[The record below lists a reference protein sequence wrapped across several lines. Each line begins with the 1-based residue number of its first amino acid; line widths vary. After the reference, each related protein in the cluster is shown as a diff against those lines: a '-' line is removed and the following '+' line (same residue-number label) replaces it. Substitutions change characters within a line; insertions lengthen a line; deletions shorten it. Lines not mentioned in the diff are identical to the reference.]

1 MSQIC
6 PTEDRK
12 MATFRNRD
20 GKWQARVRRQ
30 GYAAITKS
38 FITLQDAEKWARSI
52 EVDLDKNSY
61 SNTNLAEKTTFK
73 ELIERYM
80 REVSPSMRREYE
92 DLIRLK
98 AIARRP
104 ISQLNMLVLTP
115 TKIAEYRDERLKQV
129 SSGTVIR
136 ELSYLSS
143 IINHARREWG
153 INIANPVN
161 LVKKP
166 PTPKGRTRIL
176 SNEEK
181 VRLMRVLED
190 APKNIL
196 SIWMPYLVKFAL
208 ETAMRQA
215 EICTLMW
222 ANVDLDKRTAYLPIT
237 KNGES
242 RYVPL
247 SSAAIKILNELP
259 RSIDGR
265 VFPVNRSSV
274 SVTFTRNARIANV
287 ENFRFHD
294 LRHTAITAMAE
305 KLPNVL
311 ELSAVTGHK
320 TLSMLKRYTHFN
332 AEDLAKKLG

>member
-1 MSQIC
+1 
-6 PTEDRK
+6 

-20 GKWQARVRRQ
+20 GKWQARVRRH

-38 FITLQDAEKWARSI
+38 FITLQDAEKWARSV

-80 REVSPSMRREYE
+80 HEVTPSMRSEGE

-98 AIARRP
+98 AMARRP
-104 ISQLNMLVLTP
+104 ICQTNMLALTP
-115 TKIAEYRDERLKQV
+115 SKIADYRDERLKQV

-136 ELSYLSS
+136 ELSYFSS

-153 INIANPVN
+153 INISNPVL
-161 LVKKP
+161 LVRKP
-166 PTPKGRTRIL
+166 PSPKGRERIL
-176 SNEEK
+176 SVEEK
-181 VRLMRVLED
+181 TRLMRILD
-190 APKNIL
+190 AAPKNHFSL
-196 SIWMPYLVKFAL
+196 WMPYLVEFAL
-208 ETAMRQA
+208 ATAMRQG
-215 EICTLMW
+215 EICNLLW
-222 ANVDLDKRTAYLPIT
+222 VNVDLVKCTAYLPLT

-247 SSAAIKILNELP
+247 SSVALKILNELP

-274 SVTFTRNARIANV
+274 SVTFTRNARIADV
-287 ENFRFHD
+287 HNFRFHD

-320 TLSMLKRYTHFN
+320 TLSMLKRYTHLK

>member
-30 GYAAITKS
+30 GYAPITKS
-38 FITLQDAEKWARSI
+38 FITLQDAEKWARSV
-52 EVDLDKNSY
+52 EVELDKNTY
-61 SNTNLAEKTTFK
+61 TNTNLAEKTTFK

-80 REVSPSMRREYE
+80 REVTPSMRNKCE
-92 DLIRLK
+92 DLIRLN
-98 AIARRP
+98 AIARKP
-104 ISQLNMLVLTP
+104 IGQFNMLALTP
-115 TKIAEYRDERLKQV
+115 SRIAEYRDVRLKQV

-153 INIANPVN
+153 INITNPVN
-161 LVKKP
+161 LVRKP
-166 PTPKGRTRIL
+166 QSPKGRTRIL
-176 SNEEK
+176 SDEEK
-181 VRLMRVLED
+181 TRLMLTLEA
-190 APKNIL
+190 APKNHF
-196 SIWMPYLVKFAL
+196 SIWMPYLVEFAL
-208 ETAMRQA
+208 ATAMRQA
-215 EICTLMW
+215 EICALLW
-222 ANVDLDKRTAYLPIT
+222 VNVDLAKRTAYLPIT

-247 SSAAIKILNELP
+247 SSTAIKILSELP

-265 VFPVNRSSV
+265 VFPVNRSTV
-274 SVTFTRNARIANV
+274 SVTFTRNARIADV
-287 ENFRFHD
+287 HDFRFHD

-305 KLPNVL
+305 KIPNVL

-320 TLSMLKRYTHFN
+320 ALSMLKRYTHFK

>member
-1 MSQIC
+1 
-6 PTEDRK
+6 

-52 EVDLDKNSY
+52 EVDLDKNIY
-61 SNTNLAEKTTFK
+61 NNTNLAEKTTLK
-73 ELIERYM
+73 DLIERYT
-80 REVSPSMRREYE
+80 REVTPSMRGASE

-104 ISQLNMLVLTP
+104 ISQTNMLVVTP
-115 TKIAEYRDERLKQV
+115 SKIAEYRDERLKQV

-136 ELSYLSS
+136 ELCYFSS

-153 INIANPVN
+153 INIINPVT
-161 LVKKP
+161 LVRKP
-166 PTPKGRTRIL
+166 PSPKGRTRIL
-176 SNEEK
+176 SAEEK
-181 VRLMRVLED
+181 TRLMRILES
-190 APKNIL
+190 APKNNF
-196 SIWMPYLVKFAL
+196 SIWMPYLVEFAL
-208 ETAMRQA
+208 ATAMRQG
-215 EICTLMW
+215 EICSLLWM
-222 ANVDLDKRTAYLPIT
+222 NVDLAKRTAYLPLT

-247 SSAAIKILNELP
+247 SSVAIKILHELP

-265 VFPVNRSSV
+265 VFPVNRSTV
-274 SVTFTRNARIANV
+274 SVTFTRNARRAGV
-287 ENFRFHD
+287 RNFRFHD
-294 LRHTAITAMAE
+294 LRHTAITDMAE
-305 KLPNVL
+305 KIPNVL

-320 TLSMLKRYTHFN
+320 TLSMLKRYTHFK

>member
-1 MSQIC
+1 
-6 PTEDRK
+6 

-30 GYAAITKS
+30 GHQAITKS
-38 FITLQDAEKWARSI
+38 FITLQDAEKWARST
-52 EVDLDKNSY
+52 EVDLDKNIY
-61 SNTNLAEKTTFK
+61 TNTNLAEKTTFK

-80 REVSPSMRREYE
+80 REVTPSMRSKSE

-104 ISQLNMLVLTP
+104 ISQTNMLVLTP
-115 TKIAEYRDERLKQV
+115 SKIAEYRDERLKQV

-136 ELSYLSS
+136 ELCYFSS
-143 IINHARREWG
+143 IINHARREWD
-153 INIANPVN
+153 INITNPVT
-161 LVKKP
+161 LVRKP
-166 PTPKGRTRIL
+166 PSPKGRTRIL
-176 SNEEK
+176 SDEEK
-181 VRLMRVLED
+181 TRLMRILEA
-190 APKNIL
+190 APKNHF
-196 SIWMPYLVKFAL
+196 SIWMPYLVEFAL
-208 ETAMRQA
+208 ATAMRQA
-215 EICTLMW
+215 EICTLLW
-222 ANVDLDKRTAYLPIT
+222 VNVDLVKRVAYLPLT

-265 VFPVNRSSV
+265 VFPVNRSTV
-274 SVTFTRNARIANV
+274 SVTFTRNARRADV
-287 ENFRFHD
+287 RDFRFHD

-305 KLPNVL
+305 KIPNVL

-320 TLSMLKRYTHFN
+320 TLTMLKRYTHFK

>member
-1 MSQIC
+1 
-6 PTEDRK
+6 
-12 MATFRNRD
+12 MAAFRNRD

-30 GYAAITKS
+30 GYAPITKS

-73 ELIERYM
+73 DLIERYM
-80 REVSPSMRREYE
+80 REVTPSMRREYE

-320 TLSMLKRYTHFN
+320 TLSMLKRYTHFK

>member
-1 MSQIC
+1 
-6 PTEDRK
+6 

-30 GYAAITKS
+30 GYAPITKS
-38 FITLQDAEKWARSI
+38 FITLQDAEKWSRSI
-52 EVDLDKNSY
+52 EVDLDKNTY

-73 ELIERYM
+73 ELIQRYM
-80 REVSPSMRREYE
+80 REVTPSMRSVNE
-92 DLIRLK
+92 DLIRLN

-104 ISQLNMLVLTP
+104 IGQLNMLALTP
-115 TKIAEYRDERLKQV
+115 SKIAEYRDERLKQV
-129 SSGTVIR
+129 SAGTMIR
-136 ELSYLSS
+136 ELGYFSS

-153 INIANPVN
+153 INITNPVN
-161 LVKKP
+161 LVRKP
-166 PTPKGRTRIL
+166 SSPKGRTRIL

-181 VRLMRVLED
+181 MRLMRVLEA
-190 APKNIL
+190 APKNNF
-196 SIWMPYLVKFAL
+196 SIWMPYLVEFAL

-215 EICTLMW
+215 EICGLLWT
-222 ANVDLDKRTAYLPIT
+222 NVDLAKRTAYLPIT

-247 SSAAIKILNELP
+247 SSAAIKILNDLP

-274 SVTFTRNARIANV
+274 SITFTRNARIADV
-287 ENFRFHD
+287 QDFRFHD
-294 LRHTAITAMAE
+294 LRHTAITALAE

-311 ELSAVTGHK
+311 ELSAVTGHR
-320 TLSMLKRYTHFN
+320 TISMLKRYTHFK

>member
-274 SVTFTRNARIANV
+274 SVTFTRNARIADV
-287 ENFRFHD
+287 HNFRFHD

>member
-1 MSQIC
+1 
-6 PTEDRK
+6 

-38 FITLQDAEKWARSI
+38 FITLQDAEKWARSV

-80 REVSPSMRREYE
+80 REVSPNMRREYE
-92 DLIRLK
+92 DLIRLS

-104 ISQLNMLVLTP
+104 ISQLNMLALTP
-115 TKIAEYRDERLKQV
+115 SKIAAYRDERLKQV

-181 VRLMRVLED
+181 ERLMRVLED

-215 EICTLMW
+215 EICSLLWT
-222 ANVDLDKRTAYLPIT
+222 NVDLDKRTAYLPLT

-247 SSAAIKILNELP
+247 SSAAIKILKELP

-274 SVTFTRNARIANV
+274 SVTFTRNARIADV
-287 ENFRFHD
+287 QNFRFHD

-305 KLPNVL
+305 KIPNVL
-311 ELSAVTGHK
+311 ELSAATGHK
-320 TLSMLKRYTHFN
+320 TLSMLKRYTHFK

>member
-1 MSQIC
+1 
-6 PTEDRK
+6 

-38 FITLQDAEKWARSI
+38 FITLQDAEKWARSV

-92 DLIRLK
+92 DLIRLS

-104 ISQLNMLVLTP
+104 ISQLNMLALTP
-115 TKIAEYRDERLKQV
+115 SKIAAYRDERLKQV

-181 VRLMRVLED
+181 ERLMRVLED

-215 EICTLMW
+215 EICSLLWT
-222 ANVDLDKRTAYLPIT
+222 NVDLDKRTAYLPLT

-274 SVTFTRNARIANV
+274 SVTFTRNARIADV
-287 ENFRFHD
+287 QNFRFHD

>member
-1 MSQIC
+1 
-6 PTEDRK
+6 

-38 FITLQDAEKWARSI
+38 FITLQYAEKWARSI

-80 REVSPSMRREYE
+80 HEVTPSMRSEGE

-98 AIARRP
+98 AMARRP
-104 ISQLNMLVLTP
+104 ISQTNMLALTP
-115 TKIAEYRDERLKQV
+115 SKIADYRDERLKQV

-136 ELSYLSS
+136 ELSYFSS

-153 INIANPVN
+153 ININNPVL
-161 LVKKP
+161 LVRKP
-166 PTPKGRTRIL
+166 PSPKGRERIL
-176 SNEEK
+176 SIEEK
-181 VRLMRVLED
+181 TRLMCILD
-190 APKNIL
+190 AAPKNHFSL
-196 SIWMPYLVKFAL
+196 WMPYLVEFAL
-208 ETAMRQA
+208 ATAMRQG

-222 ANVDLDKRTAYLPIT
+222 VNVDLAKCTAYLPLT

-247 SSAAIKILNELP
+247 SSVALKILNELP

-274 SVTFTRNARIANV
+274 SVTFTRNARIADV
-287 ENFRFHD
+287 HNFRFHD

-320 TLSMLKRYTHFN
+320 TLSMLKRYTHLK